1 MAFGVPYQPGYM
13 PNYYPMGQQMPSAMP
28 DQLAQLRQ
36 AAYPQQQP
44 TAQQTA
50 PIIWVQG
57 EEGSKAYMVAAGN
70 SVLLMDS
77 ENSTFYIK
85 STDASGM
92 PQPLRVFDYS
102 ERTASQKQPTHT
114 AQKPKE
120 EYIAIPTGG
129 TVEAISASLA
139 INGEPLNSA
148 TATVTPA
155 AVENFFNIYIA
166 AFVEVPRGCCV
177 TIAVENSST
186 QAISVSNSNLIVE
199 RES

>member
-57 EEGSKAYMVAAGN
+57 EEGAKAYMVAAGN

-92 PQPLRVFDYS
+92 PQPLRVLTTRNARQARNS
-102 ERTASQKQPTHT
+102 PHIPRKSQKKNMSH
-114 AQKPKE
+114 
-120 EYIAIPTGG
+120 GR
-129 TVEAISASLA
+129 SLT
-139 INGEPLNSA
+139 L
-148 TATVTPA
+148 
-155 AVENFFNIYIA
+155 
-166 AFVEVPRGCCV
+166 
-177 TIAVENSST
+177 
-186 QAISVSNSNLIVE
+186 
-199 RES
+199 